1 MFVYLNAIY
10 FFKYLLNIC
19 FFYPRIKKAID
30 IIRSGTH
37 MTSFL
42 REKVGGRGGEV
53 RVGKAKL
60 RCYRTQEGWGLV
72 SALDVQSLCF
82 Y

>member
-1 MFVYLNAIY
+1 MFVYLNVIY

-19 FFYPRIKKAID
+19 FFYPRIKKAIY

-42 REKVGGRGGEV
+42 REKVGG
-53 RVGKAKL
+53 
-60 RCYRTQEGWGLV
+60 EGWRGE
-72 SALDVQSLCF
+72 SG
-82 Y
+82 